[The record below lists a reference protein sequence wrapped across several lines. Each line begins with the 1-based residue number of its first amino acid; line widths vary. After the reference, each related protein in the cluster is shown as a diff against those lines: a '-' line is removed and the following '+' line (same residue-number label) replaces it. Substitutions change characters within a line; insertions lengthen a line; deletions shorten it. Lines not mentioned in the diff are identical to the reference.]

1 MKRIKRILMALAIC
15 SLSIT
20 AVGCS
25 SNGKMSNED
34 IVKKISESSKSVKS
48 SKANIESK
56 VAFNL
61 GGKDIATSVTMEAES
76 ISEPLTVKITGKTQT
91 FGKSFDMNMYI
102 TEGNIYLQNINTKEW
117 MNVKDENIKKTLE
130 KRKNS
135 ANFNDVVE
143 LLNIM
148 QKNVKVEEKLLNQ
161 NTKTELSKK
170 EFSYDNY
177 LIKLTGKGNFKYSV
191 DKRIICEETLKE
203 NEKPRYVRIKIL
215 ENSNVEFNGN
225 IIGIIFKD
233 NIKYDDFKN
242 LPSGIFSIDTD
253 LKQGTYKISN
263 TTKDTIIKTISKNN
277 EVKILNLQES
287 HEIKLENEMKLIISG
302 VDYITLEKID

>member
-1 MKRIKRILMALAIC
+1 MFYIKKRFILILFSIFMLVSCSKTGTKNVDKVNNEIKNSTSQFSLNTEELAVLEKPYRDFSDEDKKVFNKILEKYNKFKEN
-15 SLSIT
+15 
-20 AVGCS
+20 S
-25 SNGKMSNED
+25 SNDIAFETKILEKLEEIENFYGKKYINF
-34 IVKKISESSKSVKS
+34 KNESS
-48 SKANIESK
+48 I
-56 VAFNL
+56 
-61 GGKDIATSVTMEAES
+61 
-76 ISEPLTVKITGKTQT
+76 
-91 FGKSFDMNMYI
+91 
-102 TEGNIYLQNINTKEW
+102 
-117 MNVKDENIKKTLE
+117 
-130 KRKNS
+130 
-135 ANFNDVVE
+135 
-143 LLNIM
+143 
-148 QKNVKVEEKLLNQ
+148 NVKVEEKLLNQ

-263 TTKDTIIKTISKNN
+263 TTKDTIIKTISKND

>member
-1 MKRIKRILMALAIC
+1 MFCIKKRFILILFSIFMLVSCSKTGTKNVDKINNEIKNSTSQFSLNTEELAVLEKPYRDFSDEDKKVFNKILEKYNKFKEN
-15 SLSIT
+15 
-20 AVGCS
+20 S
-25 SNGKMSNED
+25 SNDIAFETKILEKLEEIENFYGKKYINF
-34 IVKKISESSKSVKS
+34 KNESS
-48 SKANIESK
+48 I
-56 VAFNL
+56 
-61 GGKDIATSVTMEAES
+61 
-76 ISEPLTVKITGKTQT
+76 
-91 FGKSFDMNMYI
+91 
-102 TEGNIYLQNINTKEW
+102 
-117 MNVKDENIKKTLE
+117 
-130 KRKNS
+130 
-135 ANFNDVVE
+135 
-143 LLNIM
+143 
-148 QKNVKVEEKLLNQ
+148 NVKVEEKLLNQ

-242 LPSGIFSIDTD
+242 LPSGIFSIETD

>member
-1 MKRIKRILMALAIC
+1 MFYIKKRFILILFSIFMLVSCSKTGTKNVDKVNNEIKNSTSQFSLNTEELAVLEKPYRDFSDEDKKVFNKILEKYNKFKEN
-15 SLSIT
+15 
-20 AVGCS
+20 S
-25 SNGKMSNED
+25 SNDIAFETKILEKLEEIENFYGKKYINF
-34 IVKKISESSKSVKS
+34 KNESS
-48 SKANIESK
+48 I
-56 VAFNL
+56 
-61 GGKDIATSVTMEAES
+61 
-76 ISEPLTVKITGKTQT
+76 
-91 FGKSFDMNMYI
+91 
-102 TEGNIYLQNINTKEW
+102 
-117 MNVKDENIKKTLE
+117 
-130 KRKNS
+130 
-135 ANFNDVVE
+135 
-143 LLNIM
+143 
-148 QKNVKVEEKLLNQ
+148 NVKVEEKLLNQ

-225 IIGIIFKD
+225 IIGIVFKD

-242 LPSGIFSIDTD
+242 LPSGIFSIETD

>member
-1 MKRIKRILMALAIC
+1 MFYIKKRFILILFSIFMLVSCSKTGTKNVDKVNNEIKNSTSQFSLNTEELAVLEKPYRDFSDEDKKVFNKILEKYNKFKEN
-15 SLSIT
+15 
-20 AVGCS
+20 S
-25 SNGKMSNED
+25 SNDIAFETKILEKLEEIENFYGKKYINF
-34 IVKKISESSKSVKS
+34 KNESS
-48 SKANIESK
+48 I
-56 VAFNL
+56 
-61 GGKDIATSVTMEAES
+61 
-76 ISEPLTVKITGKTQT
+76 
-91 FGKSFDMNMYI
+91 
-102 TEGNIYLQNINTKEW
+102 
-117 MNVKDENIKKTLE
+117 
-130 KRKNS
+130 
-135 ANFNDVVE
+135 
-143 LLNIM
+143 
-148 QKNVKVEEKLLNQ
+148 NVKVEEKLLNQ

-242 LPSGIFSIDTD
+242 LPSGIFSVETD

-302 VDYITLEKID
+302 IDYITLEKID

>member
-130 KRKNS
+130 GRKNS

>member
-1 MKRIKRILMALAIC
+1 MFCIKKRFILILFSIFMLVSCSKTGTKNVDKVNNEIKNSTSQFSLNTEELAVLEKPYRDFSDEDKKVFNKILEKYNKFKEN
-15 SLSIT
+15 
-20 AVGCS
+20 S
-25 SNGKMSNED
+25 SNDIAFETKILEKLEEIENFYGKKYINF
-34 IVKKISESSKSVKS
+34 KNESS
-48 SKANIESK
+48 I
-56 VAFNL
+56 
-61 GGKDIATSVTMEAES
+61 
-76 ISEPLTVKITGKTQT
+76 
-91 FGKSFDMNMYI
+91 
-102 TEGNIYLQNINTKEW
+102 
-117 MNVKDENIKKTLE
+117 
-130 KRKNS
+130 
-135 ANFNDVVE
+135 
-143 LLNIM
+143 
-148 QKNVKVEEKLLNQ
+148 NVKVEEKLLNQ

-242 LPSGIFSIDTD
+242 LPSGIFSVETD

>member
-1 MKRIKRILMALAIC
+1 MFCIKKRFILILFSIFMLVSCSKTGTKNVDKVNNEIKNSTSQFSLNTEELSVLEKPYRDFSDEDKKVFNKILEKYNKFKEN
-15 SLSIT
+15 
-20 AVGCS
+20 S
-25 SNGKMSNED
+25 SNDIAFETKILEKLEEIENFYGKKYINF
-34 IVKKISESSKSVKS
+34 KNESS
-48 SKANIESK
+48 I
-56 VAFNL
+56 
-61 GGKDIATSVTMEAES
+61 
-76 ISEPLTVKITGKTQT
+76 
-91 FGKSFDMNMYI
+91 
-102 TEGNIYLQNINTKEW
+102 
-117 MNVKDENIKKTLE
+117 
-130 KRKNS
+130 
-135 ANFNDVVE
+135 
-143 LLNIM
+143 
-148 QKNVKVEEKLLNQ
+148 NVKVEEKLLNQ

-242 LPSGIFSIDTD
+242 LPSGIFSIETD

>member
-1 MKRIKRILMALAIC
+1 MFCIKKRFILILFSIFMLVSCSKTGTKNVDKVNNEIKNSTSQFSLNIEELAVLEKPYRDFSDEDKKVFNKILEKYNKFKEN
-15 SLSIT
+15 
-20 AVGCS
+20 S
-25 SNGKMSNED
+25 SNDIAFETKILEKLEEIENFYGKKYINF
-34 IVKKISESSKSVKS
+34 KNESSI
-48 SKANIESK
+48 N
-56 VAFNL
+56 
-61 GGKDIATSVTMEAES
+61 
-76 ISEPLTVKITGKTQT
+76 VKI
-91 FGKSFDMNMYI
+91 
-102 TEGNIYLQNINTKEW
+102 
-117 MNVKDENIKKTLE
+117 
-130 KRKNS
+130 
-135 ANFNDVVE
+135 
-143 LLNIM
+143 
-148 QKNVKVEEKLLNQ
+148 EEKLLNQ

-253 LKQGTYKISN
+253 LRQGTYKISN

>member
-1 MKRIKRILMALAIC
+1 MFCIKKRFILILFSIFMLVSCSKTGTKNVDKVNNEIKNSTSQFSLNTEELAVLEKPYRDFSDEDKKVFNKILEKYNKFKEN
-15 SLSIT
+15 T
-20 AVGCS
+20 
-25 SNGKMSNED
+25 SNDIAFETKILEKLEEIENFYGKKYINF
-34 IVKKISESSKSVKS
+34 KNESS
-48 SKANIESK
+48 I
-56 VAFNL
+56 
-61 GGKDIATSVTMEAES
+61 
-76 ISEPLTVKITGKTQT
+76 
-91 FGKSFDMNMYI
+91 
-102 TEGNIYLQNINTKEW
+102 
-117 MNVKDENIKKTLE
+117 
-130 KRKNS
+130 
-135 ANFNDVVE
+135 
-143 LLNIM
+143 
-148 QKNVKVEEKLLNQ
+148 NVKVEEKLLNQ

-242 LPSGIFSIDTD
+242 LPSGIFSIETD

>member
-1 MKRIKRILMALAIC
+1 MFCIKKRFILILFSIFMLVSCSKTGTKNVDKVNNEIKNSTSQFSLNTEELAVLEKPYRDFSDEDKKVFNKILEKYNKFKEN
-15 SLSIT
+15 
-20 AVGCS
+20 S
-25 SNGKMSNED
+25 SNDIAFETKILEKLEEIENFYGKKYINF
-34 IVKKISESSKSVKS
+34 KNESS
-48 SKANIESK
+48 I
-56 VAFNL
+56 
-61 GGKDIATSVTMEAES
+61 
-76 ISEPLTVKITGKTQT
+76 
-91 FGKSFDMNMYI
+91 
-102 TEGNIYLQNINTKEW
+102 
-117 MNVKDENIKKTLE
+117 
-130 KRKNS
+130 
-135 ANFNDVVE
+135 
-143 LLNIM
+143 
-148 QKNVKVEEKLLNQ
+148 NVKVEEKLLNQ

-242 LPSGIFSIDTD
+242 LPSGIFSIETD

-302 VDYITLEKID
+302 VDYITLEKIE

>member
-1 MKRIKRILMALAIC
+1 MFYIKKRFILILFSIFMLVSCSKTGTKNVDKVNNEIKNSTSQFSLNTEELAVLEKPYRDFSDEDKKVFNKILEKYNKFKEN
-15 SLSIT
+15 
-20 AVGCS
+20 S
-25 SNGKMSNED
+25 SNDIAFETKILEKLEEIENFYGKKYINF
-34 IVKKISESSKSVKS
+34 KNESS
-48 SKANIESK
+48 I
-56 VAFNL
+56 
-61 GGKDIATSVTMEAES
+61 
-76 ISEPLTVKITGKTQT
+76 
-91 FGKSFDMNMYI
+91 
-102 TEGNIYLQNINTKEW
+102 
-117 MNVKDENIKKTLE
+117 
-130 KRKNS
+130 
-135 ANFNDVVE
+135 
-143 LLNIM
+143 
-148 QKNVKVEEKLLNQ
+148 NVKVEEKLLNQ

>member
-1 MKRIKRILMALAIC
+1 MFYIKKRFILILFSIFMLVSCSKTGTKNVDKVNNEIKNSTSQFSLNTEELAVLEKPYRDFSDEDKKVFNKILEKYNKFKEN
-15 SLSIT
+15 
-20 AVGCS
+20 S
-25 SNGKMSNED
+25 SNDIAFETKILEKLEEIENFYGKKYINF
-34 IVKKISESSKSVKS
+34 KNESS
-48 SKANIESK
+48 I
-56 VAFNL
+56 
-61 GGKDIATSVTMEAES
+61 
-76 ISEPLTVKITGKTQT
+76 
-91 FGKSFDMNMYI
+91 
-102 TEGNIYLQNINTKEW
+102 
-117 MNVKDENIKKTLE
+117 
-130 KRKNS
+130 
-135 ANFNDVVE
+135 
-143 LLNIM
+143 
-148 QKNVKVEEKLLNQ
+148 NVKVEEKLLNQ

-242 LPSGIFSIDTD
+242 LPSGIFNIETD

>member
-1 MKRIKRILMALAIC
+1 MFCIKKRFILILFSIFMLVSCSKTGTKNVDKVNNEIKNSTSQFSLNTEELAVLEKPYRDFSDEDKKVFNKILEKYNKFKEN
-15 SLSIT
+15 
-20 AVGCS
+20 S
-25 SNGKMSNED
+25 SNDIAFETKILEKLEEIENFYGKKYINF
-34 IVKKISESSKSVKS
+34 KNESS
-48 SKANIESK
+48 I
-56 VAFNL
+56 
-61 GGKDIATSVTMEAES
+61 
-76 ISEPLTVKITGKTQT
+76 
-91 FGKSFDMNMYI
+91 
-102 TEGNIYLQNINTKEW
+102 
-117 MNVKDENIKKTLE
+117 
-130 KRKNS
+130 
-135 ANFNDVVE
+135 
-143 LLNIM
+143 
-148 QKNVKVEEKLLNQ
+148 NVKVEEKLLNQ

-242 LPSGIFSIDTD
+242 LPSGIFSIETD

-302 VDYITLEKID
+302 VDYITLEKIN

>member
-1 MKRIKRILMALAIC
+1 MFCIKKRFILILFSIFMLVSCSKTGTKNVDKVNNEIKNSTSQFSLNTEELAVLEKPYRDFSDEDKKVFNKILEKYNKFKEN
-15 SLSIT
+15 
-20 AVGCS
+20 S
-25 SNGKMSNED
+25 SNDIAFETKILEKLEEIENFYGKKYINF
-34 IVKKISESSKSVKS
+34 KNESS
-48 SKANIESK
+48 I
-56 VAFNL
+56 
-61 GGKDIATSVTMEAES
+61 
-76 ISEPLTVKITGKTQT
+76 
-91 FGKSFDMNMYI
+91 
-102 TEGNIYLQNINTKEW
+102 
-117 MNVKDENIKKTLE
+117 
-130 KRKNS
+130 
-135 ANFNDVVE
+135 
-143 LLNIM
+143 
-148 QKNVKVEEKLLNQ
+148 NVKVEEKLLNQ

-177 LIKLTGKGNFKYSV
+177 LIKLTGTGNFKYSV

-242 LPSGIFSIDTD
+242 LPSGIFSIETD

>member
-1 MKRIKRILMALAIC
+1 MFCIKKRFILILFSIFMLVSCSKTGTKNVDKVNNEIKNSTSQFSLNTEELAVLEKPYRDFSDEDKKVFNKILEKYNKFKEN
-15 SLSIT
+15 
-20 AVGCS
+20 S
-25 SNGKMSNED
+25 SNDIAFETKILEKLEEIENFYGKKYINF
-34 IVKKISESSKSVKS
+34 KNESS
-48 SKANIESK
+48 I
-56 VAFNL
+56 
-61 GGKDIATSVTMEAES
+61 
-76 ISEPLTVKITGKTQT
+76 
-91 FGKSFDMNMYI
+91 
-102 TEGNIYLQNINTKEW
+102 
-117 MNVKDENIKKTLE
+117 
-130 KRKNS
+130 
-135 ANFNDVVE
+135 
-143 LLNIM
+143 
-148 QKNVKVEEKLLNQ
+148 NVKVEEKLLNQ

-253 LKQGTYKISN
+253 LRQGTYKISN

-277 EVKILNLQES
+277 DVKILNLQES

>member
-1 MKRIKRILMALAIC
+1 MFCIKKRFILILFSIFMLVSCSKTGTKNVDKVNNEIKNSTSQFSLNTEELAVLEKPYREFSDEDKKVFNKILEKYNKFKEN
-15 SLSIT
+15 
-20 AVGCS
+20 S
-25 SNGKMSNED
+25 SNDIAFETKILEKLEEIENFYGKKYINF
-34 IVKKISESSKSVKS
+34 KNESS
-48 SKANIESK
+48 I
-56 VAFNL
+56 
-61 GGKDIATSVTMEAES
+61 
-76 ISEPLTVKITGKTQT
+76 
-91 FGKSFDMNMYI
+91 
-102 TEGNIYLQNINTKEW
+102 
-117 MNVKDENIKKTLE
+117 
-130 KRKNS
+130 
-135 ANFNDVVE
+135 
-143 LLNIM
+143 
-148 QKNVKVEEKLLNQ
+148 NVKVEEKLLNQ

>member
-1 MKRIKRILMALAIC
+1 MFCIKKRFILILFSIFMLVSCSKTGTKNVDKVNNEIKNSTSQFSLNTEELAVLEKPYRDFSDEDKKVFNKILEKYNKFKEN
-15 SLSIT
+15 
-20 AVGCS
+20 S
-25 SNGKMSNED
+25 SNDIAFETKILEKLEEIENFYGKKYINF
-34 IVKKISESSKSVKS
+34 KNESS
-48 SKANIESK
+48 I
-56 VAFNL
+56 
-61 GGKDIATSVTMEAES
+61 
-76 ISEPLTVKITGKTQT
+76 
-91 FGKSFDMNMYI
+91 
-102 TEGNIYLQNINTKEW
+102 
-117 MNVKDENIKKTLE
+117 
-130 KRKNS
+130 
-135 ANFNDVVE
+135 
-143 LLNIM
+143 
-148 QKNVKVEEKLLNQ
+148 NVKVEEKLLNQ

-225 IIGIIFKD
+225 IKGIIFKD

-242 LPSGIFSIDTD
+242 LPSGIFSIETD

-302 VDYITLEKID
+302 VDYITLEKIN

>member
-1 MKRIKRILMALAIC
+1 MFCIKKRFILILFSIFMLVSCSKTGTKNVDKVNNEIKNSTSQFSLNTEELAVLEKPYRDFSDEDKKVFNKILEKYNKFKEN
-15 SLSIT
+15 
-20 AVGCS
+20 S
-25 SNGKMSNED
+25 SNDIAFETKILEKLEEIENFYGKKYINF
-34 IVKKISESSKSVKS
+34 KNESS
-48 SKANIESK
+48 I
-56 VAFNL
+56 
-61 GGKDIATSVTMEAES
+61 
-76 ISEPLTVKITGKTQT
+76 
-91 FGKSFDMNMYI
+91 
-102 TEGNIYLQNINTKEW
+102 
-117 MNVKDENIKKTLE
+117 
-130 KRKNS
+130 
-135 ANFNDVVE
+135 
-143 LLNIM
+143 
-148 QKNVKVEEKLLNQ
+148 NVKVEEKLLN
-161 NTKTELSKK
+161 
-170 EFSYDNY
+170 DNY

-242 LPSGIFSIDTD
+242 LPSGIFSIETD

>member
-1 MKRIKRILMALAIC
+1 MFCIKKRFILILFSIFMLVSCSKTGTKNVDKVNNEIKNSTSQFSLNTEELAVLEKPYRDFSDEDKKVFNKILEKYNKFKEN
-15 SLSIT
+15 
-20 AVGCS
+20 S
-25 SNGKMSNED
+25 SND
-34 IVKKISESSKSVKS
+34 IVFETKILEKLEEIENFYGKKYINFKNESS
-48 SKANIESK
+48 I
-56 VAFNL
+56 
-61 GGKDIATSVTMEAES
+61 
-76 ISEPLTVKITGKTQT
+76 
-91 FGKSFDMNMYI
+91 
-102 TEGNIYLQNINTKEW
+102 
-117 MNVKDENIKKTLE
+117 
-130 KRKNS
+130 
-135 ANFNDVVE
+135 
-143 LLNIM
+143 
-148 QKNVKVEEKLLNQ
+148 NVKVEEKLLNQ

-242 LPSGIFSIDTD
+242 LPSGIFSIETD